1 MADFEY
7 VDVNGRQIRVRPREN
22 AQEID
27 EYGNFHRQPNRF
39 TEGFGEGKNPVEKDR
54 YILFW
59 AKGCNWSNRAAI
71 ARELLGLEDAVKVE
85 IVDWT
90 DREENLGWEFVNSP
104 DHINPETG
112 AQFLSELY
120 YNADEEYTGRTTV
133 PAFVDYKTKKVVNND
148 YHWLTNHL
156 ETAFRPFH
164 KKGAPD
170 LYPEEL
176 RPEIDKL
183 NKWLFENVN
192 NAVYRAQFAESLQ
205 AFADGYETF
214 FAGLDAMEERLA
226 DKRFLFGDYVTD
238 SDIRLY
244 TTIARLDV
252 SYSRNIGPCK
262 HRLVDY
268 PNLWGSD
275 SGKTVI
281 KAATGANAKPYV
293 YVGDDDK
300 PAGYDVDVLN
310 AVFDKLPDYELEY
323 EVTDFGS
330 VLSGLNSGN
339 YQIGVNNFSYNEDR
353 GASYLY
359 SYPYDKISYVF
370 VTKKGGKE
378 IKSFEDAAGLSFEGG
393 TGISVSNAV
402 EAWNEKNPDKAINIT
417 YSDADTSVFLQHVAD
432 GSQDFTIIDLAMY
445 NSYMEEF
452 NYDVQKNDIPEDE
465 AKMIAENSYAYYIFP
480 QDQKDLREQVDK
492 ALKELKEDGTLTEIS
507 KKWYGQDAAPEDD
520 KFEETIN

>member
-1 MADFEY
+1 MKKLASILA
-7 VDVNGRQIRVRPREN
+7 VTLAAGVLATGCGSSSGS
-22 AQEID
+22 AS
-27 EYGNFHRQPNRF
+27 
-39 TEGFGEGKNPVEKDR
+39 KD
-54 YILFW
+54 
-59 AKGCNWSNRAAI
+59 S
-71 ARELLGLEDAVKVE
+71 
-85 IVDWT
+85 
-90 DREENLGWEFVNSP
+90 S
-104 DHINPETG
+104 
-112 AQFLSELY
+112 
-120 YNADEEYTGRTTV
+120 
-133 PAFVDYKTKKVVNND
+133 
-148 YHWLTNHL
+148 
-156 ETAFRPFH
+156 
-164 KKGAPD
+164 
-170 LYPEEL
+170 
-176 RPEIDKL
+176 
-183 NKWLFENVN
+183 
-192 NAVYRAQFAESLQ
+192 
-205 AFADGYETF
+205 
-214 FAGLDAMEERLA
+214 
-226 DKRFLFGDYVTD
+226 
-238 SDIRLY
+238 
-244 TTIARLDV
+244 
-252 SYSRNIGPCK
+252 
-262 HRLVDY
+262 
-268 PNLWGSD
+268 SD

-339 YQIGVNNFSYNEDR
+339 YQIGVNNFSYNEER

-378 IKSFEDAAGLSFEGG
+378 IKSFE
-393 TGISVSNAV
+393 

-452 NYDVQKNDIPEDE
+452 NYEVQKNDIPEDE
-465 AKMIAENSYAYYIFP
+465 AKMIAENSYAYFIFP

>member
-7 VDVNGRQIRVRPREN
+7 VDVNGRQIRVRPRET

-214 FAGLDAMEERLA
+214 FAGLD
-226 DKRFLFGDYVTD
+226 
-238 SDIRLY
+238 
-244 TTIARLDV
+244 
-252 SYSRNIGPCK
+252 
-262 HRLVDY
+262 
-268 PNLWGSD
+268 
-275 SGKTVI
+275 
-281 KAATGANAKPYV
+281 
-293 YVGDDDK
+293 
-300 PAGYDVDVLN
+300 
-310 AVFDKLPDYELEY
+310 
-323 EVTDFGS
+323 
-330 VLSGLNSGN
+330 
-339 YQIGVNNFSYNEDR
+339 
-353 GASYLY
+353 
-359 SYPYDKISYVF
+359 
-370 VTKKGGKE
+370 
-378 IKSFEDAAGLSFEGG
+378 
-393 TGISVSNAV
+393 
-402 EAWNEKNPDKAINIT
+402 
-417 YSDADTSVFLQHVAD
+417 VAD

>member
-1 MADFEY
+1 MKKLASILA
-7 VDVNGRQIRVRPREN
+7 VTLAAGVLATGCGSSSGS
-22 AQEID
+22 AS
-27 EYGNFHRQPNRF
+27 
-39 TEGFGEGKNPVEKDR
+39 KD
-54 YILFW
+54 
-59 AKGCNWSNRAAI
+59 S
-71 ARELLGLEDAVKVE
+71 
-85 IVDWT
+85 
-90 DREENLGWEFVNSP
+90 S
-104 DHINPETG
+104 
-112 AQFLSELY
+112 
-120 YNADEEYTGRTTV
+120 
-133 PAFVDYKTKKVVNND
+133 
-148 YHWLTNHL
+148 
-156 ETAFRPFH
+156 
-164 KKGAPD
+164 
-170 LYPEEL
+170 
-176 RPEIDKL
+176 
-183 NKWLFENVN
+183 
-192 NAVYRAQFAESLQ
+192 
-205 AFADGYETF
+205 
-214 FAGLDAMEERLA
+214 
-226 DKRFLFGDYVTD
+226 
-238 SDIRLY
+238 
-244 TTIARLDV
+244 
-252 SYSRNIGPCK
+252 
-262 HRLVDY
+262 
-268 PNLWGSD
+268 SD
-275 SGKTVI
+275 SRKTVI

-370 VTKKGGKE
+370 VTKKGGKA

-492 ALKELKEDGTLTEIS
+492 ALKELKDDGTLDSIRDNYIGDDAGKTPYETPKDADHSKGTLTMATNATFQPYEYYDGDKIVGIDVDIAQAVCDKLGYELKVEDMEFDAIVNSVKSGKADFGAAGMTVTEDR
-507 KKWYGQDAAPEDD
+507 KKSVDFTDPYTTAEQVVIV
-520 KFEETIN
+520 KK

>member
-1 MADFEY
+1 MKKLASILA
-7 VDVNGRQIRVRPREN
+7 VTLATGVLATGCGSSSGS
-22 AQEID
+22 AS
-27 EYGNFHRQPNRF
+27 
-39 TEGFGEGKNPVEKDR
+39 KD
-54 YILFW
+54 
-59 AKGCNWSNRAAI
+59 S
-71 ARELLGLEDAVKVE
+71 
-85 IVDWT
+85 
-90 DREENLGWEFVNSP
+90 S
-104 DHINPETG
+104 
-112 AQFLSELY
+112 
-120 YNADEEYTGRTTV
+120 
-133 PAFVDYKTKKVVNND
+133 
-148 YHWLTNHL
+148 
-156 ETAFRPFH
+156 
-164 KKGAPD
+164 
-170 LYPEEL
+170 
-176 RPEIDKL
+176 
-183 NKWLFENVN
+183 
-192 NAVYRAQFAESLQ
+192 
-205 AFADGYETF
+205 
-214 FAGLDAMEERLA
+214 
-226 DKRFLFGDYVTD
+226 
-238 SDIRLY
+238 
-244 TTIARLDV
+244 
-252 SYSRNIGPCK
+252 
-262 HRLVDY
+262 
-268 PNLWGSD
+268 SD

-492 ALKELKEDGTLTEIS
+492 ALKELKEDGNEGYTMLLVSHEMSFVRNVATRVIFLDGG
-507 KKWYGQDAAPEDD
+507 KILEDGTPREVFGNP
-520 KFEETIN
+520 KNERVKEFFTKINRMEEPDYSI

>member
-1 MADFEY
+1 MKKLASILA
-7 VDVNGRQIRVRPREN
+7 VTLAAGVLATGCGSSSGS
-22 AQEID
+22 AS
-27 EYGNFHRQPNRF
+27 
-39 TEGFGEGKNPVEKDR
+39 KD
-54 YILFW
+54 
-59 AKGCNWSNRAAI
+59 S
-71 ARELLGLEDAVKVE
+71 
-85 IVDWT
+85 
-90 DREENLGWEFVNSP
+90 S
-104 DHINPETG
+104 
-112 AQFLSELY
+112 
-120 YNADEEYTGRTTV
+120 
-133 PAFVDYKTKKVVNND
+133 
-148 YHWLTNHL
+148 
-156 ETAFRPFH
+156 
-164 KKGAPD
+164 
-170 LYPEEL
+170 
-176 RPEIDKL
+176 
-183 NKWLFENVN
+183 
-192 NAVYRAQFAESLQ
+192 
-205 AFADGYETF
+205 
-214 FAGLDAMEERLA
+214 
-226 DKRFLFGDYVTD
+226 
-238 SDIRLY
+238 
-244 TTIARLDV
+244 
-252 SYSRNIGPCK
+252 
-262 HRLVDY
+262 
-268 PNLWGSD
+268 SD

-370 VTKKGGKE
+370 VIKKGGKE

-402 EAWNEKNPDKAINIT
+402 EAWNEKNPDKEINIT

>member
-1 MADFEY
+1 MKKLASILA
-7 VDVNGRQIRVRPREN
+7 VTLAAGVLATGCGSSSGS
-22 AQEID
+22 AS
-27 EYGNFHRQPNRF
+27 
-39 TEGFGEGKNPVEKDR
+39 KD
-54 YILFW
+54 
-59 AKGCNWSNRAAI
+59 S
-71 ARELLGLEDAVKVE
+71 
-85 IVDWT
+85 
-90 DREENLGWEFVNSP
+90 S
-104 DHINPETG
+104 
-112 AQFLSELY
+112 
-120 YNADEEYTGRTTV
+120 
-133 PAFVDYKTKKVVNND
+133 
-148 YHWLTNHL
+148 
-156 ETAFRPFH
+156 
-164 KKGAPD
+164 
-170 LYPEEL
+170 
-176 RPEIDKL
+176 
-183 NKWLFENVN
+183 
-192 NAVYRAQFAESLQ
+192 
-205 AFADGYETF
+205 
-214 FAGLDAMEERLA
+214 
-226 DKRFLFGDYVTD
+226 
-238 SDIRLY
+238 
-244 TTIARLDV
+244 
-252 SYSRNIGPCK
+252 
-262 HRLVDY
+262 
-268 PNLWGSD
+268 SD
-275 SGKTVI
+275 SEKTVI

-492 ALKELKEDGTLTEIS
+492 ALK
-507 KKWYGQDAAPEDD
+507 
-520 KFEETIN
+520 